1 MQRFLI
7 TKNKFLLGRKAIFP
21 SPTPVRMSLTEKLF
35 AIAQVSAK
43 NLPLRLPTIQLIA
56 IASIATLSYISPV
69 WAQPTPD
76 KMDRTY
82 KTLTVTG
89 KGVESIPTT
98 LAQVRLGVEVQ
109 GKTAQQVQQEAAKRL
124 SAVVGLLKSRD
135 VEKLETTGIYLNP
148 LYNYA
153 NNEQRLTGYS
163 ATNTVSFR
171 VPTSQAGSI
180 IDAAV
185 KTGATRIEGV
195 SFTATEEAIAQARQQ
210 ALQAATKDAQ
220 QQASAVFSSLNLNQK
235 EIVSIQVNSAN
246 SPQPPMPLMAR
257 EAVFA
262 EKAAA
267 TPIVGGEQQIEAS
280 VTLQIGY

>member
-1 MQRFLI
+1 MQHFSI
-7 TKNKFLLGRKAIFP
+7 HQKKSAPKRKAIETTLGDLAALRDQNLKTKIQTSITVTAIAF
-21 SPTPVRMSLTEKLF
+21 SLT
-35 AIAQVSAK
+35 
-43 NLPLRLPTIQLIA
+43 
-56 IASIATLSYISPV
+56 TLSYSPV
-69 WAQPTPD
+69 WAQTTPGT
-76 KMDRTY
+76 MDTNRTY

-89 KGVESIPTT
+89 RGVESIPTT

-109 GKTAQQVQQEAAKRL
+109 GKTAQQVQQEAAKRS
-124 SAVVGLLKSRD
+124 SAVVDLLKSRN
-135 VEKLETTGIYLNP
+135 VEKLETTGVYLNP
-148 LYNYA
+148 VYSYA

-171 VPTSQAGSI
+171 LPTTQAGSI

-195 SFTATEEAIAQARQQ
+195 NFTAADEAIAQARQQ

-220 QQASAVFSSLNLNQK
+220 QQASAVFGSLNLSQK

-246 SPQPPMPLMAR
+246 PPQPPIPLMSRA
-257 EAVFA
+257 AFA
-262 EKAAA
+262 EKAAD

>member
-1 MQRFLI
+1 MQHFSIHQKKFASKRKPVEFSLSGLVTLRDRNLKSQIQNSI
-7 TKNKFLLGRKAIFP
+7 TV
-21 SPTPVRMSLTEKLF
+21 T
-35 AIAQVSAK
+35 AIALS
-43 NLPLRLPTIQLIA
+43 L
-56 IASIATLSYISPV
+56 STLSYISPV
-69 WAQPTPD
+69 WAQPAPD

-89 KGVESIPTT
+89 RGVESIPTT

-109 GKTAQQVQQEAAKRL
+109 GKTAQQVQQEAARRS
-124 SAVVGLLKSRD
+124 SAVVDLLKSRN

-171 VPTSQAGSI
+171 VPTSQAGNI

-195 SFTATEEAIAQARQQ
+195 SFIATDEAIAKARQQ

-220 QQASAVFSSLNLNQK
+220 QQASAVLSSLNFSQK
-235 EIVSIQVNSAN
+235 EIVSIQINSAN
-246 SPQPPMPLMAR
+246 PPQPPMPLMAR
-257 EAVFA
+257 EAAFA
-262 EKAAA
+262 DKAAT
-267 TPIVGGEQQIEAS
+267 TPVIGGEQQIEAS